1 MVRAMQLYSRTSGFV
16 YSYICTYVYL
26 AKKSDIFRCI
36 CSNREKI
43 GFCAEIQ
50 RLFWDSALGD
60 AEVTLPNYFVNKG
73 GEHW

>member
-1 MVRAMQLYSRTSGFV
+1 MVRADATLF
-16 YSYICTYVYL
+16 SYVWFCLLVHMYVYL

-36 CSNREKI
+36 GSNRDKI

-73 GEHW
+73 REHW

>member
-1 MVRAMQLYSRTSGFV
+1 M
-16 YSYICTYVYL
+16 YVYL

-36 CSNREKI
+36 CSNRDKI

-73 GEHW
+73 REHW